1 MNILEKRFSFK
12 YIAFF
17 GHSSWQ
23 HMQRMHLPVSKAGYG
38 FNSIAS
44 TGHCFLHIP
53 HLMHASLFMVSFLWY
68 IFFMNAGIFAELFW
82 SCLGSLNFCLVLLSA
97 MPVISISSGLSRL
110 RSIAA
115 LKNGS
120 VSGLNPIIFAAT

>member
-1 MNILEKRFSFK
+1 
-12 YIAFF
+12 
-17 GHSSWQ
+17 
-23 HMQRMHLPVSKAGYG
+23 MHLLVSKTGYG

-44 TGHCFLHIP
+44 TGHCFLQIP
-53 HLMHASLFMVSFLWY
+53 HLMHVSLFTVSFLWY
-68 IFFMNAGIFAELFW
+68 IFFMNIGIFAELFW
-82 SCLGSLNFCLVLLSA
+82 SCLGSLNFCLVLLSV